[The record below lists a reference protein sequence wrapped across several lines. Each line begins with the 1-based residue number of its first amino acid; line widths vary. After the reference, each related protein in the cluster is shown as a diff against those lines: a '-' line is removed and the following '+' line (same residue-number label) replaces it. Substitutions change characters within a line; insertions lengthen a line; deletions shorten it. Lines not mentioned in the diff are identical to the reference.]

1 MFFASLFCGCVCAV
15 ACGVFLCLAVW
26 LLLSLFSVCVLVGLL
41 MRASA
46 RVCLFV
52 FHCLPLRLF
61 VCWLVSW
68 LYGVFLCFACLFACV
83 SLFVCALFCF
93 VLLLNSCGVCGL
105 RLVFQHRA
113 LQLFVQP
120 QLVVKMLTCVVR
132 LLACLR
138 LPVCLCVA
146 CALGL
151 LECLFVCFCL
161 SVCLPG
167 SLD

>member
-1 MFFASLFCGCVCAV
+1 MVVAFPFFRVC
-15 ACGVFLCLAVW
+15 
-26 LLLSLFSVCVLVGLL
+26 FSWFAYARE
-41 MRASA
+41 RA
-46 RVCLFV
+46 CLFV

-83 SLFVCALFCF
+83 SLFVCALVCF
-93 VLLLNSCGVCGL
+93 VLLLNSCGVCVLVL

-151 LECLFVCFCL
+151 LECLFVCLSVSL
-161 SVCLPG
+161 SVCLVHLI
-167 SLD
+167 SDSFC